1 MKYCPKCGAQLDSG
15 VQFCACG
22 FVITEEERKRR
33 EQEENLLKAKIVDSI
48 PGKGIFFAATWDR
61 LIAFIVDMMFV
72 TVISFIISLPLPIPT
87 RQIGLDLFVPNLFDL
102 INWIIGFCYFW
113 AFERY
118 FKGQTIGKKLLSL
131 RTVDENSFGTTAPK
145 KYAINNILRG
155 SIFLFLIDIIIG
167 YIANYDIKGNR
178 LRIMQNVSNTVV
190 IKTR

>member
-15 VQFCACG
+15 VQFCPCG
-22 FVITEEERKRR
+22 FKITEEERKRR
-33 EQEENLLKAKIVDSI
+33 EQEENLLEARI
-48 PGKGIFFAATWDR
+48 AATWDR

-72 TVISFIISLPLPIPT
+72 TVLSFIISLPLPIPT
-87 RQIGLDLFVPNLFDL
+87 RQIGLDLFVPNLLDL

-113 AFERY
+113 FFECY

-131 RTVDENSFGTTAPK
+131 KTVDENSFGTTTQK

-178 LRIMQNVSNTVV
+178 LRIMQNASTTVV

>member
-1 MKYCPKCGAQLDSG
+1 MKYCPKCGAQLDIG

-22 FVITEEERKRR
+22 FEITEEERKRR
-33 EQEENLLKAKIVDSI
+33 EQEENLLEARIVASI

-72 TVISFIISLPLPIPT
+72 TVISFIISIPFT
-87 RQIGLDLFVPNLFDL
+87 IPSRQIGLDLFIPNLLDL
-102 INWIIGFCYFW
+102 INWIVGFCYFW
-113 AFERY
+113 LFERY
-118 FKGQTIGKKLLSL
+118 FKGQTLGKKLLSL
-131 RTVDENSFGTTAPK
+131 RTVDKKSFGTTTPN

-178 LRIMQNVSNTVV
+178 LRIMQNASHTVV